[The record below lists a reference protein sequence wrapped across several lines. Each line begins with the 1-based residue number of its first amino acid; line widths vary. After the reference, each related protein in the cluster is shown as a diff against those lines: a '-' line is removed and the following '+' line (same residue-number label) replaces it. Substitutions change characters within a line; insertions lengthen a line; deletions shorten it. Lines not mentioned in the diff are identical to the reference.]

1 MILHRAFVAESLRA
15 CAAVSVILLGIFLA
29 VRGLG
34 FLRQAAEGDI
44 PAGSVLLLLA
54 LKTITYLDIIVPLA
68 LYIAALAVL
77 GRWLRDR
84 EMLIIAASGVGGAR
98 LLRPAAWLFALIGG
112 GAALCSLYLSPL
124 AAESARAIIHD
135 ARSRADLAAV
145 LPGVFTEGRDGSVY
159 FVERYDGDVDG
170 DSVDGGDG
178 AGGDGGLSRH
188 IRSPRLTMR
197 GGDESGGGD
206 GDVAGDSDGNAGKS
220 LRNLFVYH
228 RGAGDG
234 GQDGVVV
241 AKRGRIV
248 ADAGGEFLV
257 LEDGSRIIG
266 AAGDAAHATLDFET
280 YRLRLTP
287 PSAAGDSQ
295 RLPVEAQ
302 STAALWRADTAAARG
317 ELHWRFSK
325 AAMLA
330 ALLVFALAFSSLA
343 TFTARTRRLP
353 GMLAALLVYFAY
365 SNVLGLAAAQ
375 VSRGASPVMLWSVH
389 LIFLAT
395 ALYLLHRRHFDK
407 PLLPR
412 RAG

>member
-159 FVERYDGDVDG
+159 FVERYDGEGDGAGAGDGGVDG
-170 DSVDGGDG
+170 DSDSVDGGDG
-178 AGGDGGLSRH
+178 AGGDGD
-188 IRSPRLTMR
+188 T
-197 GGDESGGGD
+197 
-206 GDVAGDSDGNAGKS
+206 AKS

-280 YRLRLTP
+280 YRLRLAP
-287 PSAAGDSQ
+287 PSAADSQ
-295 RLPVEAQ
+295 RLPVDAQ
-302 STAALWRADTAAARG
+302 STVALWRADTAAARG

-343 TFTARTRRLP
+343 TFTARKRRLP

-412 RAG
+412 RGGLT

>member
-15 CAAVSVILLGIFLA
+15 CAAVSAILLGIFLA

-159 FVERYDGDVDG
+159 FVERYDGEGDG
-170 DSVDGGDG
+170 DGVDGGDG
-178 AGGDGGLSRH
+178 IYPRHPRSPLSGGGAGDGDVD
-188 IRSPRLTMR
+188 
-197 GGDESGGGD
+197 GGVDGDGD
-206 GDVAGDSDGNAGKS
+206 GDVAGDSDGNAAKS

-287 PSAAGDSQ
+287 PSGGDSQ

-302 STAALWRADTAAARG
+302 STVALWRADTAAARG

-375 VSRGASPVMLWSVH
+375 VSRGASPVMLWGVH

>member
-159 FVERYDGDVDG
+159 FVERYDGEGDGAGAGDGGVDG

-178 AGGDGGLSRH
+178 A
-188 IRSPRLTMR
+188 
-197 GGDESGGGD
+197 D
-206 GDVAGDSDGNAGKS
+206 GDGDSDGDTGKS

-280 YRLRLTP
+280 YRLRLAP
-287 PSAAGDSQ
+287 PSGGDSQ

-343 TFTARTRRLP
+343 TFTARKRRLP

-375 VSRGASPVMLWSVH
+375 VSRGASPVMLWGVH